1 MNKRNY
7 TALVFKDQIGHFQ
20 KHLDVFG
27 IIPNLRVDCCN
38 LYLNIKY
45 KKVDIKNGFWENKIT
60 ICECYYCMTIGGK
73 LITLGRQDFL
83 LSTALTPPIMFTR
96 FVPCAN
102 MWINYQSI
110 VIDINIPKK

>member
-20 KHLDVFG
+20 KYLDVFG

-45 KKVDIKNGFWENKIT
+45 KKVDIKNGF
-60 ICECYYCMTIGGK
+60 
-73 LITLGRQDFL
+73 
-83 LSTALTPPIMFTR
+83 
-96 FVPCAN
+96 
-102 MWINYQSI
+102 
-110 VIDINIPKK
+110 